1 MGLSLPPDLRAKLE
15 AEPDKTAVAKPATP
29 QRIAFG
35 IPRLPVQ
42 EARVLPLPKSPK
54 RMAYDALVRN
64 APVIKDEIL
73 IPLKNE
79 LVKGSKEL
87 KDSTNAYM
95 HRATTPPEWLI
106 EESIADYFRKTGK

>member
-1 MGLSLPPDLRAKLE
+1 MENENFILE
-15 AEPDKTAVAKPATP
+15 YNK
-29 QRIAFG
+29 RFG
-35 IPRLPVQ
+35 NEEHYPGDAIIGNVQ
-42 EARVLPLPKSPK
+42 FAGIRPKPKSPK

-64 APVIKDEIL
+64 APAIKDKVIV
-73 IPLKNE
+73 PLKNE

-106 EESIADYFRKTGK
+106 KEAIEEYFRKTGE